1 MDDARQEV
9 AEGLPG
15 PSLCDSHHVLQ
26 RRTLDCFH
34 LICFL
39 PNHVFQFI
47 ILWCLFVSFG
57 FCVVDRLFV
66 CLFTCP
72 VRARGQPCDWIGV
85 GSAYPACLER
95 NTDELSS

>member
-1 MDDARQEV
+1 MDDAGQEV

-15 PSLCDSHHVLQ
+15 PGLCDSHHVLQ

-66 CLFTCP
+66 
-72 VRARGQPCDWIGV
+72 
-85 GSAYPACLER
+85 Y
-95 NTDELSS
+95 LSG